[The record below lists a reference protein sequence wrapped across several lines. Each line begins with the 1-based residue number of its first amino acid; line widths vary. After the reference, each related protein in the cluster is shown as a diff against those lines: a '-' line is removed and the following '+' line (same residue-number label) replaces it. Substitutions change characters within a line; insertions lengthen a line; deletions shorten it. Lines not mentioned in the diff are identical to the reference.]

1 MKKLLTIAA
10 LTAALL
16 FAGNDKAAAQNK
28 FGYFD
33 LDYVVSLMPGVS
45 KVDTLMAAFEKDSL
59 GMEYDFNLSEL
70 KRLDSTFK
78 KDSISMPPRVR
89 EQQQQQMANLFYTI
103 QNWQQYAQQ
112 ISQGKQQQLMQP
124 FLAKAINA
132 FQTVVTEQKYTY
144 VFKRDGLWL
153 APPADNLIIPVAKKL
168 GLKLPPEEQPQNNPP
183 QNTPPPKTPA
193 KTPAKPK
200 GK

>member
-10 LTAALL
+10 VTVALL
-16 FAGNDKAAAQNK
+16 FAGNDKATAQNK

-45 KVDTLMAAFEKDSL
+45 KVDTLMAIFEKDSL

-78 KDSISMPPRVR
+78 KDSASLPPRVR

-132 FQTVVTEQKYTY
+132 FQAVVAEQKYTY

-168 GLKLPPEEQPQNNPP
+168 GLKLPEEEKPAAQEP
-183 QNTPPPKTPA
+183 PA
-193 KTPAKPK
+193 KAPAKPK
-200 GK
+200 TK

>member
-10 LTAALL
+10 VTVALM
-16 FAGNDKAAAQNK
+16 FAGTDKAAAQNK

-45 KVDTLMAAFEKDSL
+45 KVDTLMASFERDSL
-59 GMEYDFNLSEL
+59 GAEYDFNLSEL
-70 KRLDSTFK
+70 KRLDSAFK
-78 KDSISMPPRVR
+78 KDSATLPPRVR

-124 FLAKAINA
+124 YLAKAINA
-132 FQTVVTEQKYTY
+132 FQAVVAEQKYTY

-168 GLKLPPEEQPQNNPP
+168 GLKLPEEEKPAAQEP
-183 QNTPPPKTPA
+183 PA
-193 KTPAKPK
+193 KAPAKPK
-200 GK
+200 TK

>member
-10 LTAALL
+10 VTVALL

-45 KVDTLMAAFEKDSL
+45 KVDTLMAVFEKDSL
-59 GMEYDFNLSEL
+59 GAEYDFNLSEL

-78 KDSISMPPRVR
+78 KDSATMPPRVR

-103 QNWQQYAQQ
+103 QNWQQYSQQ
-112 ISQGKQQQLMQP
+112 ISQAKQQQLMQP

-132 FQTVVTEQKYTY
+132 FQAVVTEQKYTY

-168 GLKLPPEEQPQNNPP
+168 GLKLPQEDQPAETAPP
-183 QNTPPPKTPA
+183 AKTPA

-200 GK
+200 G